1 MTRWEI
7 QHRYQQADRGFVSAI
22 SDPEDGKESGKDC
35 KLPGLTSL
43 RDGML
48 RIDEIG
54 DASGR
59 SRRDALCV

>member
-35 KLPGLTSL
+35 T
-43 RDGML
+43 
-48 RIDEIG
+48 RIDIV
-54 DASGR
+54 A
-59 SRRDALCV
+59 RRNAED